1 MRHVFDRFT
10 SDFCLEIEKTV
21 PFETVCGATDET

>member
-21 PFETVCGATDET
+21 PFETVCVKGL